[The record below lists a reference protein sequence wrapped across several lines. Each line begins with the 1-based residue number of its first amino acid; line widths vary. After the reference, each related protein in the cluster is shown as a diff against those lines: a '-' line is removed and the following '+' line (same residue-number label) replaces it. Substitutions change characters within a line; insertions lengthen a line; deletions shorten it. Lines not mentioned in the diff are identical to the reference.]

1 MRNQYCYS
9 TVATT
14 PTNPF
19 FPNYRLAST
28 EDPKKQ
34 LWMDGVLK
42 LFFYTPFK
50 RRLHLKPARPPT
62 QFRVARWQYALSSPP
77 HPKLVIKSDHKS
89 YNKTRKRVIW
99 LEMTAINLENCWE
112 ITLLHTL
119 PKKEI
124 ELKWVYFF
132 SKSSQFMRRTGK
144 KEGELKALLSL
155 CKTWIKS
162 FLGVDDAVTTPCKNL
177 EL

>member
-1 MRNQYCYS
+1 MEHFETVLLYS
-9 TVATT
+9 FQKA
-14 PTNPF
+14 F
-19 FPNYRLAST
+19 ALQ
-28 EDPKKQ
+28 DP
-34 LWMDGVLK
+34 LHNLGLLDGNMHWALLVL
-42 LFFYTPFK
+42 
-50 RRLHLKPARPPT
+50 
-62 QFRVARWQYALSSPP
+62 QSP